1 MLINIEKQDD
11 GSVMVFLSCTVAAP
25 AAQLWG
31 YLSEDDGLAEWF
43 TELAV
48 GELGEGGH
56 MLLNMLPEALIK
68 MPTIKNGVMTIFIS
82 STAQKPVASAV
93 CFLTTLISG
102 ALLRAL
108 RSSKLWHKALS
119 MPTCPSLIAANTWP
133 TASENASSSCTAVAA
148 MWNSIWSGIE
158 ARCLGFKAVA
168 APNPF

>member
-31 YLSEDDGLAEWF
+31 YLSQDDGLAEWF

-68 MPTIKNGVMTIFIS
+68 MPIKRYQSQRELTFDWDGNLVSFYLEPMNEAETRLLFTERLS
-82 STAQKPVASAV
+82 LLHDHSAQDIAGWRLCLERLKHAAEGK
-93 CFLTTLISG
+93 TG
-102 ALLRAL
+102 ALSEPPFDTLVADYRAQ
-108 RSSKLWHKALS
+108 LS
-119 MPTCPSLIAANTWP
+119 QWQ
-133 TASENASSSCTAVAA
+133 E
-148 MWNSIWSGIE
+148 SI
-158 ARCLGFKAVA
+158 
-168 APNPF
+168 